1 MPQVI
6 NTNVG
11 SLIAQRNLN
20 TTQAESLTALSR
32 LSSGLRI
39 NSARDDA
46 AGLAISTRFTAQV
59 RGLGVAIRNANDGIS
74 LAQTA
79 EGALG
84 AMTES
89 LQRIRELALQS
100 ANATNSDSD
109 RQALNAESQ
118 QLISEI
124 SRVSEQTN
132 FNGQALLDGSFASS
146 VQIGTQAGETVAF
159 GINEVTAEK
168 LGGGLG
174 SGVSARGTSQALSNG
189 DLSINGVA
197 IGPSSATADTAS
209 VDAASTSSISK
220 AAAINAVSD
229 ETGVVAQVSVNRVG
243 GSAQGASA
251 PGTAQSG
258 TLTLNGVDID
268 IDVGTA
274 SNAANRAAVVEAI
287 NAKSEQTGILA
298 IDTGLDSQGV
308 VLEAEDG
315 RNISIND
322 AGSGLTAAAT
332 GLQAF
337 TAGASGAGNDVT
349 TTFSGGFT
357 LASQDGSDIVIDGG
371 DGSSAVG
378 GNLTNS
384 GLSAGIYSGTSSSV
398 TTLGSVAEGIASTA
412 ALAAGD
418 LVINGVSISAS
429 SSADD
434 TASDTTATSAD
445 AAASGI
451 AIAAAINRS
460 SEQTGVTAEANATVV
475 VGGTATTNVGTTTGE
490 ILTINGVATAALAS
504 TTDAEANRGLA
515 IDAINA
521 LTGQTGVV
529 ASDNGSSLTLTAA
542 DGRNITVGA
551 TSVGASEFGLDT
563 TTAGVGVGA
572 AAATTSSSVT
582 LSSAGSIE
590 VDSGTNGD
598 ARVAATGF
606 EQGEFGGTE
615 TGQFLTEIDLSTV
628 AGAEEALTAVDNAL
642 DSVNRERANLGAIQ
656 NRLDS
661 TISALAINSEN
672 LSAARSRVLDADFA
686 VETAELSR
694 TQVLQQAGVSIL
706 SQANAQPQL
715 VLSLLQ

>member
-132 FNGQALLDGSFASS
+132 FNGQALLDGSFSSS

-168 LGGGLG
+168 LGGGIG
-174 SGVSARGTSQALSNG
+174 SGVSSRGTDAALSNG
-189 DLSINGVA
+189 DLSINGIA
-197 IGPSSATADTAS
+197 IGPSSAAADTAS
-209 VDAASTSSISK
+209 VTLASQSSIAK
-220 AAAINAVSD
+220 AATINEASD
-229 ETGVVAQVSVNRVG
+229 ETGVTAQVAVNRVG
-243 GSAQGASA
+243 GTTQTLGAA
-251 PGTAQSG
+251 EAGV
-258 TLTLNGVDID
+258 LTVNGVDIS
-268 IDVGTA
+268 ISTGTS
-274 SNAANRAAVVEAI
+274 SNAANRASVVEAI
-287 NAKSEQTGILA
+287 NAKSDQTGVVA
-298 IDTGLDSQGV
+298 IDTGSDTNGV

-315 RNISIND
+315 RNVTITA
-322 AGSGLTAAAT
+322 AGADLSAAAT
-332 GLQAF
+332 GLNFADTATTNF
-337 TAGASGAGNDVT
+337 T
-349 TTFSGGFT
+349 GGFT
-357 LASQDGSDIVIDGG
+357 LSSDDGSDIVVSGG
-371 DGSSAVG
+371 DGSSAAG
-378 GNLTNS
+378 GNLSNA
-384 GLSAGIYSGTSSSV
+384 GLTAGSFNGTSSSL
-398 TTLGSVAEGIASTA
+398 TTLATSSADAAVSTA
-412 ALAAGD
+412 ALKAGD
-418 LVINGVSISAS
+418 LVINGVTIGAS
-429 SSADD
+429 DAADD
-434 TASDTTATSAD
+434 TASDTTATSSE

-451 AIAAAINRS
+451 AVAAAINRAS
-460 SEQTGVTAEANATVV
+460 DQTGVTATVNETVV
-475 VGGTATTNVGTTTGE
+475 VGGTSTANTADE
-490 ILTINGVATAALAS
+490 DSDITINGVAIATLTS
-504 TTDAEANRGLA
+504 TDNAETNRGLA

-521 LTGQTGVV
+521 KTGQTGVV

-542 DGRNITVGA
+542 DGRNI
-551 TSVGASEFGLDT
+551 SVNVDDVDTADNFGLDA
-563 TTAGVGVGA
+563 TTAGVSEGATAVGFS
-572 AAATTSSSVT
+572 ATTTSTVT
-582 LSSAGSIE
+582 LSSAGSISI
-590 VDSGTNGD
+590 DSGSNGD
-598 ARVAATGF
+598 TRVSETGF
-606 EQGEFGGTE
+606 EQGEFGGTA
-615 TGQFLTEIDLSTV
+615 TGQFLTEVDLSTV
-628 AGAEEALTAVDNAL
+628 AGAESALTAVDNAL

>member
-174 SGVSARGTSQALSNG
+174 SGVSARGTSAALSNG

-209 VDAASTSSISK
+209 VALASQSAISK
-220 AAAINAVSD
+220 AAAINAKSD
-229 ETGVVAQVSVNRVG
+229 ETGVTAQVSTNRVG
-243 GSAQGASA
+243 GAAQTLGAA
-251 PGTAQSG
+251 ESG
-258 TLTLNGVDID
+258 TLAINGVDIN

-274 SNAANRAAVVEAI
+274 SNAANRASVVEAI
-287 NAKSEQTGILA
+287 NAKSEQTGVVA

-308 VLEAEDG
+308 VLEAADG
-315 RNISIND
+315 RNITITEP
-322 AGSGLTAAAT
+322 ATASGLTEAGTGLQFTEGAAAT
-332 GLQAF
+332 ETF
-337 TAGASGAGNDVT
+337 T
-349 TTFSGGFT
+349 GGFT
-357 LASQDGSDIVIDGG
+357 LSSADGSDIVIDGG

-378 GNLTNS
+378 GDLTNS
-384 GLSAGIYSGTSSSV
+384 GLSAGTYSGTSSSV

-429 SSADD
+429 SAADD

-475 VGGTATTNVGTTTGE
+475 VGGTDTTSVGTTTGE
-490 ILTINGVATAALAS
+490 ILTINGVATAALSS

-515 IDAINA
+515 IDAINS